1 MDCFNFLM
9 QQKGVILASAQG
21 LSLLFDL
28 KPDLFPKMKW
38 LVSFDKMDLMK
49 AKANPNHPVPLI
61 LCGRNNNWIFDVVD
75 FNGGYTNAYY
85 LLAFFEKPN

>member
-1 MDCFNFLM
+1 M

-28 KPDLFPKMKW
+28 KPYLFPKMKW
-38 LVSFDKMDLMK
+38 LVSFDKTDVIK
-49 AKANPNHPVPLI
+49 AKTNLKHPVPAI
-61 LCGRNNNWIFDVVD
+61 LCGRDDSWIFDVVD
-75 FNGGYTNAYY
+75 FNGGYTNAYC